1 MTTAN
6 VHQAK
11 TNLSKL
17 IDAALRGEDVIIAR
31 DGVPAVRL
39 VPVEAKQVDRAG
51 GWLRGRA
58 KILDPNWDKPDP
70 ELEKLFYESV
80 LLPEGERALPSAQTN
95 KSVKRSSDEAAG

>member
-1 MTTAN
+1 MPTAN

-17 IDAALRGEDVIIAR
+17 IDAALRGEDVVIAR

-39 VPVEAKQVDRAG
+39 IPFEAKRVDRTG

-58 KILDPNWDKPDP
+58 KILDSDWDKPDP
-70 ELEKLFYESV
+70 EVEKLFYESV
-80 LLPEGERALPSAQTN
+80 LFPENERALPSAQTN
-95 KSVKRSSDEAAG
+95 KDITRSSDDAT